1 MNLPKFTKLPGAVA
15 IDLDGTLLNSK
26 TQLSERNRAALEKCI
41 ERGIPVIIATS
52 RSERA
57 YTPGDWEMTCPMLVP

>member
-26 TQLSERNRAALEKCI
+26 TQLSERNRAALEKCMNAGY
-41 ERGIPVIIATS
+41 R
-52 RSERA
+52 
-57 YTPGDWEMTCPMLVP
+57 